1 MNIVVTD
8 LAKEQLR
15 MYRKD
20 NNEFMRINVESGG
33 CSGMTYKAVIDTTV
47 NDQDEIVYEDGD
59 IKIVSDSRSALF
71 LGGLHVD
78 YSNDL
83 IQSGFRLSN
92 SNASESCACGAS
104 FSV

>member
-1 MNIVVTD
+1 MSIIVTD
-8 LAKEQLR
+8 LAKDQLR
-15 MYRKD
+15 AYQKD

-33 CSGMTYKAVIDTTV
+33 CSGMTYKAVIDSCIT
-47 NDQDEIVYEDGD
+47 DQDEIVYEDGD
-59 IKIVSDSRSALF
+59 IKIVSDVRSALY
-71 LGGLHVD
+71 LSGLHVD

-104 FSV
+104 FAV